1 MGRKRNSLYRIKD
14 IATGL
19 YYTGGTGQRL
29 KNPDYNPKAKWPSW
43 NDPNRPLD
51 CGSGRYPWN
60 RTYLVA
66 WDKFGKVMTNLSG
79 CEKIISRLSQTSK
92 HMRQTKAQNILF
104 GNQKSN
110 NLKIVRCRI
119 VDIKDGEETE

>member
-1 MGRKRNSLYRIKD
+1 MGRKRNELYRIKNML
-14 IATGL
+14 TGL

-29 KNPDYNPKAKWPSW
+29 KNPNYDPKAKYPSW
-43 NDPNRPLD
+43 DKRPSD
-51 CGSGRYPWN
+51 SNSGQYPWN

-66 WDKFGKVMTNLSG
+66 WDKFGKVMTNLAG

-92 HMRQTKAQNILF
+92 HVRKNKTENILF
-104 GNQKSN
+104 GNQTSN

-119 VDIKDGEETE
+119 VDIKDGEETT